1 MNQWGMILQSG
12 FWMWNYVLFLSLM
25 NVRKPEILRYVSGFI
40 VFTFSARNPIFCVKS
55 CFGWGRWSTYRWI
68 QAQYLLRAT
77 TIRSDRGNMC
87 AIPRIYIYREWYRY
101 NIGYRYN
108 IWYIYIIYIIVDI
121 WYYTCIFV
129 QKIFSLGDNGRLPK
143 SLRSML

>member
-12 FWMWNYVLFLSLM
+12 FWMWNYVFFVPDECEETW
-25 NVRKPEILRYVSGFI
+25 NTVICFWFYC
-40 VFTFSARNPIFCVKS
+40 FTFSARNPFFCVKS

-77 TIRSDRGNMC
+77 TIRSDRGNKC
-87 AIPRIYIYREWYRY
+87 EIPRIYIYIEWYRY

-108 IWYIYIIYIIVDI
+108 IWYIYIIVDI
-121 WYYTCIFV
+121 WYYTCIIV
-129 QKIFSLGDNGRLPK
+129 QTIFWLGDNRRLPK